1 MVKIKYEQYVLTDF
15 APVEPEENNYRT
27 TLIMDTEGAEKFKG
41 KNFSLAASFI
51 TEPGVMVPK
60 THTHD
65 YDQYLVFIGADL
77 KSKSLGGEAEICL
90 GEEQEKHIIKT
101 AAIVHIPKGLK
112 HCPLTHK
119 RVDKPYLLL
128 DIFLAS
134 KYKRN
139 LSK

>member
-1 MVKIKYEQYVLTDF
+1 MVKEKYAQYVLTDF
-15 APVEPEENNYRT
+15 PQVEPEEQNYKT
-27 TLIMDTEGAEKFKG
+27 TLIMDTEGVKTFKG
-41 KNFSLAASFI
+41 KKFSLAASFI
-51 TEPGVMVPK
+51 TDPGVMVSEP
-60 THTHD
+60 HTHN

-77 KSKSLGGEAEICL
+77 HSKSLGGEAEICL
-90 GEEQEKHIIKT
+90 GEEQEKHTIKT

-134 KYKRN
+134 KYERN